1 MRKDAPGFTLVEC
14 LTVLAI
20 FAVLCGLALPGFQE
34 TLRRQ
39 RAATALHLVSA
50 QLAQARSTAIMQR
63 VPVTLCPSSGDG
75 RCLDRPDWTSGWLLY
90 RDPLRRNQP
99 QATSDILRDIRQ
111 PLPASVQLHSSGG
124 RLRIRYQ
131 PDGRS
136 AGSNLTLRVCQG
148 AYLDGEII
156 VNNVGRVRTRKP
168 PSATACPSS

>member
-20 FAVLCGLALPGFQE
+20 FAVLCGLALPGLQD

-50 QLAQARSTAIMQR
+50 QLAQARATAVMQR
-63 VPVTLCPSSGDG
+63 QPVTLCPSRGDS
-75 RCLDRPDWTSGWLLY
+75 RCHDAPDWSGGWLLY
-90 RDPLRRNQP
+90 RDPQRRNQP
-99 QATSDILRDIRQ
+99 VAATDILRDVRR
-111 PLPASVQLHSSGG
+111 PFAASVQVHSSGG
-124 RLRIRYQ
+124 RLRVRYQ

-136 AGSNLTLRVCQG
+136 GGSNLTLRVCQD
-148 AYLDGEII
+148 ARLDGEVI

-168 PSATACPSS
+168 VAATACPAG